1 MDKALYLAMT
11 GAVHNNRAQ
20 ALHANN
26 LANVATTGFRA
37 DFAQARAMQVFGP
50 TLPSRAYA
58 LTERPGT
65 NLAKGSVDATGRDL
79 DVAIAGDGFLAVQS
93 SDGSEAYT
101 RAGNL
106 TIDRD
111 GALRDGQG
119 NAVLGDGGPI
129 RLPPVQSVTIGEDGT
144 ISVRPD
150 GQAAG
155 TLAQQGR
162 LKLVNPAPDTLT
174 KGMDGLLRQRDGA
187 PAVVDENMRVKS
199 GALEMSN
206 VNAVSEMVDIL
217 ALARQFEVQ
226 VKMMKTS
233 EEDDQVAARMLQR
246 S

>member
-20 ALHANN
+20 TLHANN

-50 TLPSRAYA
+50 TVPSRAYA
-58 LTERPGT
+58 LTERSAT
-65 NLAKGSVDATGRDL
+65 NLAQGSIDATGRDL
-79 DVAIAGDGFLAVQS
+79 DVVIAGEGFIAVQS
-93 SDGSEAYT
+93 GDGSEAYT

-106 TIDRD
+106 TLDKD
-111 GALRDGQG
+111 GTLRDGDG
-119 NAVLGDGGPI
+119 HAVLGDGGPI
-129 RLPPVQSVTIGEDGT
+129 TLPPAESVTIGEDGT
-144 ISVRPD
+144 ISVRPV
-150 GQAAG
+150 GQGAE
-155 TLAQQGR
+155 TLVQQGR
-162 LKLVNPAPDTLT
+162 LKLVNPPPGSLA
-174 KGMDGLLRQRDGA
+174 KGADGLLRQRDGT
-187 PAVVDENMRVKS
+187 PAATDDNVRVRS

-226 VKMMKTS
+226 VKMMRTT